1 MKDNE
6 KNTTLEQ
13 KILKASHLPDV
24 MCGIIIL
31 LYTVFILNLNIKT
44 HYLLIVIVFA
54 GIMFAQFCLSPI
66 TNHLFMGGVSKKI
79 QKLEAEDSTVEDRTK
94 LLLALHKLPQ
104 RKQLEAFFYF
114 FICLFKLI

>member
-1 MKDNE
+1 MKSNE
-6 KNTTLEQ
+6 KNTSLEQ

-54 GIMFAQFCLSPI
+54 
-66 TNHLFMGGVSKKI
+66 
-79 QKLEAEDSTVEDRTK
+79 
-94 LLLALHKLPQ
+94 
-104 RKQLEAFFYF
+104 
-114 FICLFKLI
+114 

>member
-1 MKDNE
+1 MKSNE
-6 KNTTLEQ
+6 KNTSLEQ

-66 TNHLFMGGVSKKI
+66 TNHLFMGRVSKKI

-94 LLLALHKLPQ
+94 LLLARWGKLR
-104 RKQLEAFFYF
+104 RKRPPIWKDAR
-114 FICLFKLI
+114 